1 MERHILTAEEIIREL
16 GLKPLPAE
24 GGFYRET
31 YRSEEKIPT
40 DGLPARYRSAKS
52 FCTAIYYLLTPETC
66 SALHRL
72 PSDEIFHFY
81 LGDPVSMLQLHPGG
95 SSELIA
101 LGHDPGRGEKLQ
113 VVVPRATW
121 LGAFL
126 NQGGRFALM
135 GTTVAPGFDFS
146 DYEHPSRQELIRQYP
161 DRRELI
167 LKLTAA
173 QQTAPNPD

>member
-1 MERHILTAEEIIREL
+1 
-16 GLKPLPAE
+16 LPKE

-31 YRSEEKIPT
+31 YRSEEKIPEQ
-40 DGLPARYRSAKS
+40 GLPARYSSAKS

-72 PSDEIFHFY
+72 SSDEIFHFY
-81 LGDPVSMLQLHPGG
+81 LGDPVSMLLLHPGG
-95 SSELIA
+95 GSELIT
-101 LGHDPGRGEKLQ
+101 LGRDLGRAERLQ
-113 VVVPRATW
+113 AVVPRNTW

-126 NQGGRFALM
+126 NQGGNFALM

-146 DYEHPSRQELIRQYP
+146 DYEHGSREELIRQYP

-167 LKLTAA
+167 LKLTPSLAG
-173 QQTAPNPD
+173 